1 MVLRS
6 SAWSLPWEKGILMML
21 STPCGVDFA
30 NTLLYHL
37 KALQLSFFPF
47 FLLSFPTLSKGYNT
61 MFPDSIPLQRDVTPA
76 RLVEPVQKCVHGEF
90 TRENMLL
97 AAFIRQG

>member
-1 MVLRS
+1 
-6 SAWSLPWEKGILMML
+6 ML
-21 STPCGVDFA
+21 
-30 NTLLYHL
+30 L
-37 KALQLSFFPF
+37 ALTSRHQIFTDRAP
-47 FLLSFPTLSKGYNT
+47 GY

>member
-1 MVLRS
+1 
-6 SAWSLPWEKGILMML
+6 
-21 STPCGVDFA
+21 
-30 NTLLYHL
+30 
-37 KALQLSFFPF
+37 
-47 FLLSFPTLSKGYNT
+47 

-97 AAFIRQG
+97 AAFIHQG